1 MKVSMIAALDAQ
13 NGIGSANQLVWHL
26 PDDFKWFKEHTIGK
40 PLIMGRNTMLSLGRA
55 LPKRLNIVVSSSAE
69 NIIEGFTH
77 AYTVKEALSLLDPDT
92 EEVMI
97 IGGGQMYKSMLDQA
111 DRLYLTRI
119 HHTFDKMD
127 TFFPVWKAS
136 EWRQTHQA
144 HHTVDDRHQYAF
156 DFLIYERIR
165 NEN

>member
-40 PLIMGRNTMLSLGRA
+40 PLVMGRNTMLSLGRA
-55 LPKRLNIVVSSSAE
+55 LPKRLNIVVSSSSE

-77 AYTVKEALSLLDPDT
+77 AYSVDEALRLIESDT
-92 EEVMI
+92 SEVMI
-97 IGGGQMYKSMLDQA
+97 IGGGQMYQSMLERA
-111 DRLYLTRI
+111 DSLYITRI
-119 HHTFDKMD
+119 HHSFENMD
-127 TFFPVWKAS
+127 TFFPVWKEAD
-136 EWRQTHQA
+136 WRLVQKTHHA
-144 HHTVDDRHQYAF
+144 VDDRHQYAF

-165 NEN
+165 SGN